1 MPSGAAVIR
10 YDGKRGVVWRIKFRD
25 ADGRQVKETLG
36 PEPRWNETRAQR
48 ELGKRLDEVE
58 KGRWRKP
65 APLTFG
71 NFAGRFQREYL
82 PGRNLKTSTLVDYE
96 LTIRRHLLP
105 AFGDLELRAVEAA
118 QLDAYITE
126 KGRTL
131 SPKTITNHLRLLGVM
146 FKVALRWRLVDVDPT
161 SAIEAPKAEAPEMNV
176 LGEAEVA
183 RLLTAYVELG
193 ERAPP
198 ETTAEWWALCRR
210 LVLVALGTALRRGE
224 LLALRWSDVAL
235 LEGRLTVRQSYVRG
249 EFTTP
254 KSRTSRRT
262 IELGAQVLGALNEQW
277 QASRYRA
284 DSDLV
289 FGHPALGS
297 PLDPSKLSRDYLRPA
312 LKRAQITK
320 PFRPWHDMRH
330 TALTHEA
337 AAGNPAIYVQHK
349 AGHSQG
355 SITER
360 YLHAAQ
366 VLFPGAAD
374 KAEAR
379 LFSEVESS
387 S

>member
-10 YDGKRGVVWRIKFRD
+10 YDGKTCTTWRIKYRD

-58 KGRWRKP
+58 RGRWRKP
-65 APLTFG
+65 APLTFRD
-71 NFAGRFQREYL
+71 FAARFQSEYL

-105 AFGDLELRAVEAA
+105 AFGDAELRALEPA
-118 QLDAYITE
+118 QLDAYITA
-126 KGRTL
+126 KTGTL

-146 FKVALRWRLVDVDPT
+146 FKVALRWRLVDIDPT
-161 SAIEAPKAEAPEMNV
+161 AAVEAPRAEAPEMQV
-176 LGEAEVA
+176 LSEAEVA
-183 RLLTAYVELG
+183 HLLAAYVDLAEQ
-193 ERAPP
+193 PP
-198 ETTAEWWALCRR
+198 PDTTAEWWALSRR
-210 LVLVALGTALRRGE
+210 LVVIALGTALRRGE
-224 LLALRWSDVAL
+224 LLALGWGDVAL
-235 LEGRLTVRQSYVRG
+235 LEGRLTVRQSFVRG

-262 IELGAQVLGALNEQW
+262 IELGAQVLAALNEQW
-277 QASRYRA
+277 QASRYRTDA
-284 DSDLV
+284 DLV

-312 LKRAQITK
+312 LKRARIEK
-320 PFRPWHDMRH
+320 PFRVWHDLRH
-330 TALTHEA
+330 TSLTHEA
-337 AAGNPAIYVQHK
+337 AAGNPQAYVQHR

-355 SITER
+355 TITER
-360 YLHAAQ
+360 YIHAAQ
-366 VLFPGAAD
+366 VLFPGAAE

-379 LFSEVESS
+379 LFSEVDSS